1 MTIVTQIFLGSIV
14 LGICSMLHIVLLVAA
29 IKLLRRMA
37 PHDRTSR
44 SPFLVMKLLV
54 LGFSIV
60 VFAHTV
66 QVWIWALSFLALGTL
81 PNLSDAIYFSLVTY
95 TTVGYGDVT
104 VGGGF
109 RVFGAMAAVTGLL
122 NFGLSTAFLVGL
134 FERMLPSQLPP
145 PPQP

>member
-14 LGICSMLHIVLLVAA
+14 LGLCSLIHIVLLVAA
-29 IKLLRRMA
+29 IKLLRRMS
-37 PHDRTSR
+37 PPGGNNR
-44 SPFLVMKLLV
+44 SPFHVLKLLV
-54 LGFSIV
+54 VGFSIV
-60 VFAHTV
+60 LFAHTV
-66 QVWIWALSFLALGTL
+66 QVWIWAWSFLGLGTL
-81 PNLSDAIYFSLVTY
+81 PNLSDAIYFALVTY

-134 FERMLPSQLPP
+134 FERMLPTQFTP

>member
-14 LGICSMLHIVLLVAA
+14 LGICSLIHILLLVAA
-29 IKLLRRMA
+29 IKLLRRMS
-37 PHDRTSR
+37 PPERSNRTA
-44 SPFLVMKLLV
+44 FHVLKLLV
-54 LGFSIV
+54 VGFSV
-60 VFAHTV
+60 VLFAHTL
-66 QVWIWALSFLALGTL
+66 QVWIWAISFRGMGVL
-81 PNLSDAIYFSLVTY
+81 PNISDAIYFSLVTY

-134 FERMLPSQLPP
+134 FERMLPVQLPP
-145 PPQP
+145 RSP